1 VRRNI
6 WLKIASVVLAV
17 ALWVFVISRGHS
29 SISMA
34 IPLEFENIP
43 QGLMVVQTATM
54 YSTAVGLKG
63 HERLI
68 KNLTSEDV
76 QISLD
81 LDGLP
86 VGNSQINIEKDNIKL
101 PIFVRLIN
109 MNPSTITVTL
119 EETSE
124 KSVPVKPDI
133 VGEPRKGFKVMRMK
147 VSPGNVTVAGGES
160 ELKKLK
166 GVRTEPIDIS
176 EATKTLKREV
186 KVASPGGNIRPVT
199 ESVTVE
205 IVIVKARR

>member
-1 VRRNI
+1 MRKNI

-29 SISMA
+29 GISMA
-34 IPLEFENIP
+34 VPLEFKNIP
-43 QGLMVVQTATM
+43 QGLMVVETATVS
-54 YSTAVGLKG
+54 STVVVLNG

-68 KNLTSEDV
+68 KNLTSEDM

-81 LDGLP
+81 LEGLP
-86 VGNSQINIEKDNIKL
+86 VGSSRINIGKDNIKL
-101 PIFVRLIN
+101 PVFVRLIT
-109 MNPSTITVTL
+109 MNPSTVTVTL

-133 VGEPRKGFKVMRMK
+133 VGEPMKGFKVMRMK

-166 GVRTEPIDIS
+166 GVRTEPVDIS
-176 EATKTLKREV
+176 GASKTLEREV
-186 KVASPGGNIRPVT
+186 KVASPGGDIRPVT

-205 IVIVKARR
+205 IVIVKER

>member
-1 VRRNI
+1 MRKNI
-6 WLKIASVVLAV
+6 WLKAASVVLAV
-17 ALWVFVISRGHS
+17 VLWGVVISRGHS

-34 IPLEFENIP
+34 VPLEFENIP
-43 QGLMVVQTATM
+43 QGLLVVETATM
-54 YSTAVGLKG
+54 SSTVVGLEG

-68 KNLTSEDV
+68 KNLTSENV

-81 LDGLP
+81 LEGLP
-86 VGNSQINIEKDNIKL
+86 VGNSQINIGKDNIKL
-101 PIFVRLIN
+101 PVFIRLIN

-133 VGEPRKGFKVMRMK
+133 VGEPMKGFKVMRMK

-166 GVRTEPIDIS
+166 GVRTEPVDIS
-176 EATKTLKREV
+176 GASKTLRREV

-205 IVIVKARR
+205 IVIVKAR

>member
-1 VRRNI
+1 MRKNI
-6 WLKIASVVLAV
+6 WLKVASVVLAV
-17 ALWVFVISRGHS
+17 VLWVFVISRGHS

-34 IPLEFENIP
+34 VPLEFENIP
-43 QGLMVVQTATM
+43 QGLIVVQTATM
-54 YSTAVGLKG
+54 SATAVGLKG

-76 QISLD
+76 RISLD
-81 LDGLP
+81 LEGLP
-86 VGNSQINIEKDNIKL
+86 VGSSHLNIEKDNIEL
-101 PIFVRLIN
+101 PVFVRLIN
-109 MNPSTITVTL
+109 VNPSTITVTL

-124 KSVPVKPDI
+124 KSIPVKPDI
-133 VGEPRKGFKVMRMK
+133 VGEPMKGFKVMRMK
-147 VSPGNVTVAGGES
+147 VSPGNVTVTGGES

-176 EATKTLKREV
+176 GTTKTLNREV